1 MHVLIN
7 PIFYSFHC
15 IWCCWTFTGW
25 KTAKIYEMLWYK
37 VLKAESTLM
46 LKYIHTLNL
55 NLLCSMFI
63 HFMHILYSHYYE
75 MQFECFDHFVI
86 SSAMLILPSQ
96 DTLLNKNSWPNWQ
109 YICRFTIGPCI
120 YSHFLTLIINFLFWP
135 IRKSVLNRN
144 T

>member
-1 MHVLIN
+1 
-7 PIFYSFHC
+7 
-15 IWCCWTFTGW
+15 
-25 KTAKIYEMLWYK
+25 
-37 VLKAESTLM
+37 M

-96 DTLLNKNSWPNWQ
+96 DTMSQSLCLTKTLDRTGNAYAGLLLAHAS
-109 YICRFTIGPCI
+109 IHIF
-120 YSHFLTLIINFLFWP
+120 
-135 IRKSVLNRN
+135 
-144 T
+144 